1 MASEFDYLRYRS
13 ATWRL
18 RARYALFL
26 VLGLL
31 IIVAFKPPTPVR
43 IALLVVASIVF
54 IVAVIW
60 IFKGLRLMRR
70 EFRLRREQRR

>member
-1 MASEFDYLRYRS
+1 MASEIDDLRYRS

-18 RARYALFL
+18 RGRYALFL

-31 IIVAFKPPTPVR
+31 IIVASKPPTPVR

-54 IVAVIW
+54 IAAVIW